1 MGRTIDSLTRGDK
14 QRGFTWKSK
23 EARKRSAEAGAR
35 NLALYRA
42 SVAGNLNQSH
52 TTHGVVTF
60 LDKGSAPTEIEAKL
74 DSFESGLLSDL
85 GHEPT
90 TAQRALIESTRVSL
104 GVVLLASSY
113 LSQGSV
119 SQLKRN
125 RWLLQ
130 ALGTFLNTTR
140 LNLLALGLERRAKEV
155 LTLDDVVKD
164 ISARRAQGANVR
176 AVSPEVRP
184 VESVAEGLESDG

>member
-1 MGRTIDSLTRGDK
+1 MGQGTGNLTRESK
-14 QRGFTWKSK
+14 KRGFEWKSE

-42 SVAGNLNQSH
+42 SVTKSARQ
-52 TTHGVVTF
+52 THGVVSY
-60 LDKGSAPTEIEAKL
+60 LQGGNPPAEIASKL

-90 TAQRALIESTRVSL
+90 TAQHALVESTRVSL

-155 LTLDDVVKD
+155 LTLDSVLADLAIK
-164 ISARRAQGANVR
+164 RANGQKG
-176 AVSPEVRP
+176 
-184 VESVAEGLESDG
+184 DGK

>member
-1 MGRTIDSLTRGDK
+1 VGRTIRNLTRESK
-14 QRGFTWKSK
+14 KRGFEWKSEK
-23 EARKRSAEAGAR
+23 ARKRSAEAGAR

-42 SVAGNLNQSH
+42 SVTKSARQ
-52 TTHGVVTF
+52 THGVVSY
-60 LDKGSAPTEIEAKL
+60 LQGRNPPAEIASKL

-155 LTLDDVVKD
+155 LTLDDVVRD
-164 ISARRAQGANVR
+164 ISARRATDAKS
-176 AVSPEVRP
+176 AAASPEATQ
-184 VESVAEGLESDG
+184 VENAAERMETRG